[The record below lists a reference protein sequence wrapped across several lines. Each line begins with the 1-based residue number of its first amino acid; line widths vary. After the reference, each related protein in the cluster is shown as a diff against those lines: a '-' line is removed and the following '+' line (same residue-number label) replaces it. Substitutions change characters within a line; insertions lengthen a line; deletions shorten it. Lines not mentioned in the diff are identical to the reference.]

1 MHDSEVTIIRE
12 LIILLAVSLPIT
24 FLFHKAKLPA
34 LVGFLITGVLIG
46 PHGAAIITET
56 QVVERLADIGVVL
69 LLFTVGLE
77 FSLDDIIRSGRRF
90 LLGGGFQ
97 VVLTS
102 GAVAG
107 IAILFHYPL
116 PQAIFFGFLASLSST
131 AIVLK
136 MYSDR
141 AELDTAHG
149 RLSTGILLFQD
160 MAVVPMMLL
169 LPVLGEAGAAGV
181 ITPISVL
188 MSLGKA
194 VMGLVV
200 VFLTARKVVPL
211 LLHQVVRLRN
221 REMLFLLVVLLC
233 LGTAWITFS
242 LGLSLALGAFLA
254 GLIISESEYSHHI
267 VVDILPFRDYF
278 ASIFFISIGMLLKT
292 DYFVMHWPLL
302 IGLTTALA
310 LLKTGLVTI
319 TASVLRYPVRSSLLA
334 GLALAQVGE
343 FSFLLADQGARF
355 GLIAGGTFQAFI
367 NTSILTMV
375 ATPFIIQTAPWFVDR
390 LRMLQPDSPEQ
401 PSICALTGHTI
412 IAGYGLNGRNLART
426 LRATRIPYTVLEV
439 NADTIRKAR
448 NDGEPIIYGD
458 ITREDVLARA
468 GVPCARIIVFAISDF
483 SATRLAIRIVRR
495 LNPSIFILVRTR
507 YSAEVDELQK
517 LGADQVIAEEF
528 ETSIEIFSRVLH
540 QYHIPGNIIA
550 SQISLVRF
558 DGYKMLRGFSLDQEK
573 IGRLA
578 ALFAA
583 ATVDNMQVQPEWAC
597 LGKTLKDLDIR
608 RSSGAMVI
616 AIVRNGE
623 AITNPGAEFIL
634 QVDDILVLLG
644 AHKELDTAA
653 DLLMRGQYQNDAGT
667 ENRNANG

>member
-1 MHDSEVTIIRE
+1 MQDAEVTILRE

-46 PHGAAIITET
+46 PHGTAVITET
-56 QVVERLADIGVVL
+56 QAVERLADVGVVL

-77 FSLDDIIRSGRRF
+77 FSIEDIMRSGRQL
-90 LLGGGFQ
+90 LLGGGTQ
-97 VVLTS
+97 VVLTV

-107 IAILFHYPL
+107 IALLFGYPMT
-116 PQAIFFGFLASLSST
+116 QALFFGFLASLSST

-169 LPVLGEAGAAGV
+169 LPVLGQAGTAGE
-181 ITPISVL
+181 ITPVSVM

-194 VMGLVV
+194 VLGLAV
-200 VFLTARKVVPL
+200 VFLAARQIVPF
-211 LLHQVVRLRN
+211 LLHHVIRLRN
-221 REMLFLLVVLLC
+221 REMFFLLVVLLC

-254 GLIISESEYSHHI
+254 GLIIAESEYSHQI
-267 VVDILPFRDYF
+267 VADILPFRDYF
-278 ASIFFISIGMLLKT
+278 ASIFFISVGMLLKT
-292 DYFVMHWPLL
+292 DYFLMHWPLL
-302 IGLTTALA
+302 IGLTTVLA
-310 LLKTGLVTI
+310 LLKTGLVTV
-319 TASVLRYPVRSSLLA
+319 TAAVLRYPVRSALLS

-343 FSFLLADQGARF
+343 FSFLLADQGSRF
-355 GLIAGGTFQAFI
+355 GLIAGNTFQAFI
-367 NTSILTMV
+367 NTSILTMI
-375 ATPFIIQTAPWFVDR
+375 ATPFIMHVAPWFADR
-390 LRMLQPDSPEQ
+390 IRLPRPDSTDNANVC
-401 PSICALTGHTI
+401 SLTGHTI

-448 NDGEPIIYGD
+448 DDGEPIIYGD
-458 ITREDVLARA
+458 ITREDVLVRA
-468 GVPCARIIVFAISDF
+468 GADCARVIVFAISDF
-483 SATRLAIRIVRR
+483 SATRMAIRFVRSI
-495 LNPSIFILVRTR
+495 NPSIFILVRTR
-507 YSAEVDELQK
+507 YAAEVDELLK

-540 QYHIPGNIIA
+540 QYHVPGNIIA
-550 SQISLVRF
+550 NQISLVRF
-558 DGYKMLRGFSLDQEK
+558 DGYKMLRGLSLDQEK

-583 ATVDNMQVQPEWAC
+583 ATVDNVQVQPECAC
-597 LGKTLKDLDIR
+597 IGKTLRELDIR
-608 RSSGAMVI
+608 RSSGATVL

-623 AITNPGAEFIL
+623 AVTNPGIDFRLEA
-634 QVDDILVLLG
+634 DDILVLLG
-644 AHKELDTAA
+644 AHKELDAA
-653 DLLMRGQYQNDAGT
+653 ATLLTQRPGGSATGT
-667 ENRNANG
+667 G